1 MTRKERTLR
10 AKWPSSL
17 SYLLVR
23 SLKSIVLKMSEEEAM
38 AFGARLGLLAYH
50 TVISRR
56 RIAERNVSLAMP
68 LISQHHP
75 SSTVDS
81 IVRGCFLNLGKTLV
95 EFLRIPLLKERGLHP
110 KIRPSGMEHL
120 YRSLEREKG
129 VVLFIPHMGNW
140 ELLAPFY
147 GAMLTRKAVVVFP
160 LKNPD
165 LDGLVESHRG
175 MFGLEIIP
183 KRGASRHVLRRLRE
197 NYVVGLLADQNAGRE
212 GVFVEF
218 FGQLASCARG
228 PVAFAIKTGAA
239 LHLSADIRQPDDT
252 HIITVSEPIELKLSG
267 DMEEDVR
274 ANTERLMKMLEEL
287 ICMYPEQWL
296 WVHNRWKT
304 KPDPRW
310 IERRRG
316 RGAGNQEIT
325 LNSPPKR
332 AIL

>member
-1 MTRKERTLR
+1 MTRKGQASR
-10 AKWPSSL
+10 AKRLPSF

-23 SLKSIVLKMSEEEAM
+23 SLKSIVLKMSEAEAM

-50 TVISRR
+50 IVRSRR
-56 RIAERNVSLAMP
+56 EIAERNVSRAIP
-68 LISQHHP
+68 LIKRRHP

-81 IVRGCFLNLGKTLV
+81 IVRKSFINLGKTLV
-95 EFLRIPLLKERGLHP
+95 EFLRIPLLKGERIHL

-120 YRSLEREKG
+120 YRSLEKG
-129 VVLFIPHMGNW
+129 RGVILFIPHMGNW

-147 GAMLTRKAVVVFP
+147 GATLTRKAVVVFP
-160 LKNPD
+160 LKNPE
-165 LDGLVESHRG
+165 LDELVESHRG
-175 MFGLEIIP
+175 IFGLEIIP
-183 KRGASRHVLRRLRE
+183 KRGAARHVLRKLRE

-239 LHLSADIRQPDDT
+239 LHISTDIRQPDDT
-252 HIITVSEPIELKLSG
+252 HIITVSEPIDLKLSG

-274 ANTERLMKMLEEL
+274 ANTERLMRMLEEL
-287 ICMYPEQWL
+287 ICRYPDQWL

-304 KPDPRW
+304 RPDPRW
-310 IERRRG
+310 IERR
-316 RGAGNQEIT
+316 
-325 LNSPPKR
+325 KR
-332 AIL
+332 RREVSMDQ